1 VTIRNGIRREMRV
14 ACSRTAQPVWFRVL
28 KWTMAL
34 GVSALLWRG
43 PYFWAW
49 ILSALSLGVTVHLIW
64 RWKTKGW
71 TQPWGGWNDVER
83 ANKG

>member
-1 VTIRNGIRREMRV
+1 MTIRNGIRREMRV